1 MRHVALWAETSTWT
15 AYLTSIARWTY
26 DSNDRSENQ
35 FPHMKLLLGGKSPP
49 PSPAAPLLP
58 PLLLY
63 LPP

>member
-1 MRHVALWAETSTWT
+1 VVPLLYAPRERKKV
-15 AYLTSIARWTY
+15 LTSIARLTY
-26 DSNDRSENQ
+26 DSNDRSGNQ